1 MSELEGRSLFVSL
14 FVFFLF
20 VLEGPI
26 LNPII
31 QWINNQQWQSKT
43 QLYL

>member
-1 MSELEGRSLFVSL
+1 MSKLL
-14 FVFFLF
+14 
-20 VLEGPI
+20 
-26 LNPII
+26 

>member
-1 MSELEGRSLFVSL
+1 MYDTGISNHNTSLSSVVVYDML
-14 FVFFLF
+14 
-20 VLEGPI
+20 
-26 LNPII
+26 